1 MALFRW
7 VQLGKGLYLTFYSF
21 IYLFLYD
28 RNLFAT
34 LTVAPSRPLLSQGLK
49 IFKQEVEA
57 IKAVPG
63 IRTNFISY
71 PMQRTAIAA
80 MKQRGGNALGIDLE
94 RDEPLFSMYL
104 SKVLFRKAFYYDY

>member
-1 MALFRW
+1 MALFQW
-7 VQLGKGLYLTFYSF
+7 VQPGKRLSLTFYVF
-21 IYLFLYD
+21 IYSFLCG

-34 LTVAPSRPLLSQGLK
+34 LTVAPSRPLLSQGLE
-49 IFKQEVEA
+49 IFRQEVEA
-57 IKAVPG
+57 IKNVPG

-94 RDEPLFSMYL
+94 RDEPLFSMCF
-104 SKVLFRKAFYYDY
+104 SNV

>member
-1 MALFRW
+1 MALFQW
-7 VQLGKGLYLTFYSF
+7 VQLGKGLSLTFNLF
-21 IYLFLYD
+21 IYSLLCD

-34 LTVAPSRPLLSQGLK
+34 LTVAPSRPLLSQGLE
-49 IFKQEVEA
+49 IFRQEVEA

-63 IRTNFISY
+63 IMTNFISY

-94 RDEPLFSMYL
+94 RDEPLFSMCF
-104 SKVLFRKAFYYDY
+104 SNI